1 MDKEGRQLVHV
12 HQQLWWAE
20 QSLAHSVCSQDKA
33 RGGPSTETSAT
44 LCTGCLSLHHVSLR
58 RKELPK
64 GRLPVSPP
72 QPDRTGFAEPTLPPL
87 RYAEL
92 SPKHTSVK
100 AKHSLL
106 GEGRLANYPLRCSQ
120 PWLAKAA
127 PEAFDTNLLWQSICA
142 VSRSSLQGNASSP
155 AGHVLG
161 EGATSAAMPSEGLP
175 PSGK

>member
-1 MDKEGRQLVHV
+1 MSTNSFG
-12 HQQLWWAE
+12 E
-20 QSLAHSVCSQDKA
+20 QNRVWRTVSAVRTRPEVAPA
-33 RGGPSTETSAT
+33 RKHLPHCAQAAY
-44 LCTGCLSLHHVSLR
+44 LCTMSPWEERNSPKDVSLC
-58 RKELPK
+58 L
-64 GRLPVSPP
+64 LLNL
-72 QPDRTGFAEPTLPPL
+72 TGLDLLNLHFPL
-87 RYAEL
+87 LDMLNAL

-155 AGHVLG
+155 AGQVLG
-161 EGATSAAMPSEGLP
+161 EGATSAAMSSEGLP